1 MFFGRYSTIEKL
13 FEIISKIKNV
23 SMKAARSV
31 LCDIVA
37 ELLVL
42 RGVDCTSK

>member
-31 LCDIVA
+31 LYDIVA